1 MKKLIIALFLLTC
14 QWNLFSQTNNI
25 LEPFESDGAI
35 GVRLLS
41 SDNSSTTIVS
51 PTFDYIEIMDSTELI
66 EARRYSLVAGDS
78 TKRLPAPVIEYYT
91 LDGNLRYRNINLLL
105 DADTDGSYCKEYQKR
120 YFSVEMD
127 IALLMKDA
135 LKEKEMGRRREAY
148 QKFMAI
154 YQKYP
159 DFELAKTSAD
169 NIKASIRAERL
180 QTIDQMNREAAER
193 EAAYQQLSASLQQL
207 SATIGQ
213 IANSGQH
220 QVVSR
225 QVATSSRQQSASTN
239 QETSSSDRYDTK
251 VKYKRYSSTA
261 SSKTTQSA
269 KTTKSSSSS
278 SQRGHTWC
286 YDKKLE
292 RCTLCLGSGTCNFC
306 YDGGNHIVSAKGNGY
321 RVCRYCKG
329 TNICQRCKGAKQ
341 IYR

>member
-25 LEPFESDGAI
+25 LEPFETDGAF

-66 EARRYSLVAGDS
+66 EARRYSLVPGDS

-91 LDGNLRYRNINLLL
+91 LDGNLKYRNINLLL
-105 DADTDGSYCKEYQKR
+105 EADTDGSYCKEYQKR

-159 DFELAKTSAD
+159 NFELAKTSAD
-169 NIKASIRAERL
+169 NIKASIRTQRL

-213 IANSGQH
+213 LANSGQH
-220 QVVSR
+220 QVASR
-225 QVATSSRQQSASTN
+225 QVSTINHQQSEPAIH
-239 QETSSSDRYDTK
+239 ETSSSSRNDNKTKYRRYG
-251 VKYKRYSSTA
+251 SA
-261 SSKTTQSA
+261 SSNKTTQA
-269 KTTKSSSSS
+269 TKTTKSSRSS
-278 SQRGHTWC
+278 SQRGHMWC

-306 YDGGNHIVSAKGNGY
+306 RGGRINGF
-321 RVCRYCKG
+321 VCKTCCG
-329 TNICQRCKGAKQ
+329 TNICKRCNGAKQ